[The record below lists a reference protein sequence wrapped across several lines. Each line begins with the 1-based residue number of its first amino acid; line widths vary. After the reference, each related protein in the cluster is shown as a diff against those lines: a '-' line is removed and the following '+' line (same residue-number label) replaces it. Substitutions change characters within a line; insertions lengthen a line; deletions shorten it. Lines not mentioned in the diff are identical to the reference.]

1 MGSEEF
7 LSWAKETVWDITR
20 KEGVKDVDRLAFAS
34 KLMLLLEELPKR
46 LEAVLYM
53 ALFEFAAL
61 VEYQKGE

>member
-7 LSWAKETVWDITR
+7 LSCAKEAIWNITR
-20 KEGVKDVDRLAFAS
+20 KADVNDADRLAFAS
-34 KLMLLLEELPKR
+34 KLTQLLEKLPKR